1 MGLIA
6 DISKAAIAAIKLVK
20 ETAAKKEK
28 EKNRMEKIL
37 IQFRKELYDNRGIT
51 SGLLDGGKLPEL
63 KANDPALAK
72 NLARI
77 KTAAMKEV
85 SGKPR
90 IYKSKPSK
98 KIAAFLD
105 LLSITIHKI
114 DQLKGFSVMN
124 DGELA
129 LHPKVRLAVR
139 VKNINQCLVKLIE
152 EAG

>member
-6 DISKAAIAAIKLVK
+6 DISKATIAAIKLVK
-20 ETAAKKEK
+20 KTVAEKEK
-28 EKNRMEKIL
+28 EKVRVEKTL
-37 IQFRKELYDNRGIT
+37 KQFCKELYDSRDIT
-51 SGLLDGGKLPEL
+51 GGLLNGGKLPEL
-63 KANDPALAK
+63 KANDPAWAK

-85 SGKPR
+85 SGCPR
-90 IYKSKPSK
+90 TYKFKSSK

-105 LLSITIHKI
+105 LLSLTNHKI
-114 DQLKGFSVMN
+114 DRLKGLSVMN
-124 DGELA
+124 DRELA

-139 VKNINQCLVKLIE
+139 VKNINQCLVKLIK